1 MKIGFDAKR
10 AYHNSTGLGHYSRTL
25 ISSLA
30 KDHPG
35 NEYILFTPSV
45 SDLFQ
50 AEQFPNVHAF
60 TPAATAGKLFPK
72 NWRNRGIIADLQKEK
87 IQLYHGLSH
96 QVPVGIKES
105 GIASVVTIHDL
116 IFERYPEQHGK
127 VNVLLYRKKFKYACK
142 NADLIIAISQQTKQD
157 LVDLYH
163 IPENKIRICYQSCD
177 PVFSKKL
184 TEEEKKFTRAKYD
197 LPDHFFLS
205 VGSITE
211 RKNLLTVCKAMK
223 RRKTDLPLVVIGT
236 GRKYKKK
243 LQEYLE
249 KNELAKKII
258 FLSDHPEAGSAGF
271 RSSADFPAIYQSATA
286 LLYPSLF
293 EGFGI
298 PILEALE
305 SGLPVITSNVS
316 CMPETGGDAALYI
329 DPFDDK
335 ALAEKMKMVAE
346 DTMLAASMKEKGY
359 AHAKKFSPEKCT
371 AAVMNV
377 YKELVK

>member
-25 ISSLA
+25 IRSLA
-30 KDHPG
+30 TDYPE
-35 NEYILFTPSV
+35 NEYMLFTPSV
-45 SDLFQ
+45 SDLFHT
-50 AEQFPNVHAF
+50 ASYPNVHAYM
-60 TPAATAGKLFPK
+60 PVATAGKLFPK
-72 NWRNRGIIADLQKEK
+72 NWRNRGIIADLQKEGV
-87 IQLYHGLSH
+87 QLYHGLSH
-96 QVPVGIKES
+96 QIPVGIKES

-116 IFERYPEQHGK
+116 IFERYPGQHGK

-142 NADLIIAISQQTKQD
+142 NADIVIAISQQTKQD
-157 LVDLYH
+157 LIDLYH
-163 IPENKIRICYQSCD
+163 VPENKIRICYQSCD
-177 PVFSKKL
+177 PVFSKKIN
-184 TEEEKKFTRAKYD
+184 EEEKKITRAKYD
-197 LPDHFFLS
+197 LPEKFFLS

-211 RKNLLTVCKAMK
+211 RKNLLTVCRAIK

-243 LQEYLE
+243 LQEYLK
-249 KNELAKKII
+249 KNDLVQQVI
-258 FLSDHPEAGSAGF
+258 FLSDHPEAASAGF
-271 RSSADFPAIYQSATA
+271 RSSTDFPAIYQSAAA

-335 ALAEKMKMVAE
+335 ALAEKMRIVAE
-346 DTMLAASMKEKGY
+346 DQTLAAAMVEKGY
-359 AHAKKFSPEKCT
+359 AHAKKFSPGKCA

-377 YKELVK
+377 YKELVQ